1 MANKK
6 FSQFELKTDQ
16 SDVDFLVGYTGTEN
30 VQIASEKVG
39 LRYDLLSGQSAANP
53 LNYEFRLEDNAG
65 GGVDKVTLVA
75 GDNIVLTS
83 LSPIP
88 NVGAVKI
95 DVKRGALIS
104 VVGIWK
110 NLFGGSPG
118 IFGDTLEFAASATPA
133 ASNSSV
139 FQVPFDC
146 KLIKA
151 QMKWIHATPVN
162 IPLANSTWDVNIYS
176 MTNPAL
182 STTQTSSYS
191 LLANL
196 PTLSLTTTDTGTFPS
211 KTWDGIVNLQAG
223 QIINISGVENGGI
236 GTDDAEMEL
245 CLIFEQLF

>member
-6 FSQFELKTDQ
+6 FSQFDVRTDQ
-16 SDVDFLVGYTGTEN
+16 LQVDSLVGYEGTDN
-30 VQIASEKVG
+30 IQIDPNLVG
-39 LRYDLLSGQSAANP
+39 TKYDLSGDITNVNEFSIDLTGSDASSDSVLLTGDSGIQ
-53 LNYEFRLEDNAG
+53 LNQG
-65 GGVDKVTLVA
+65 G
-75 GDNIVLTS
+75 
-83 LSPIP
+83 P
-88 NVGAVKI
+88 NEVI
-95 DVKRGALIS
+95 ISRTQGALIS

-139 FQVPFDC
+139 FQVPFNC

-162 IPLANSTWDVNIYS
+162 ITLANSSWDVQIYT

-182 STTQTSSYS
+182 STTLTSSYS
-191 LLANL
+191 LLVNL
-196 PTLSLTTTDTGTFPS
+196 SDLSLTTADTGSFPS
-211 KTWDGIVNLQAG
+211 KTWDGTVSFQAG

-245 CLIFEQLF
+245 CLIFEIDL

>member
-6 FSQFELKTDQ
+6 FSQFDVRTNQ
-16 SDVDFLVGYTGTEN
+16 SQVDSLVGYEGTDN
-30 VQIASEKVG
+30 IQIDPNLVG
-39 LRYDLLSGQSAANP
+39 TKYDLSGAETNNDEFTVTLTGSDSSSDTVILSGASGIR
-53 LNYEFRLEDNAG
+53 LNQG
-65 GGVDKVTLVA
+65 G
-75 GDNIVLTS
+75 
-83 LSPIP
+83 P
-88 NVGAVKI
+88 NEVIIRRVQ
-95 DVKRGALIS
+95 GALLS

-118 IFGDTLEFAASATPA
+118 IFGDTLEFAASATPVS
-133 ASNSSV
+133 SNSSV

-162 IPLANSTWDVNIYS
+162 ISLENSRWDVNIYS

-196 PTLSLTTTDTGTFPS
+196 PTLSLTTTDNGTFPS
-211 KTWDGIVNLQAG
+211 KTWDGIVGLQAG

-236 GTDDAEMEL
+236 GSDDAEMEL
-245 CLIFEQLF
+245 CLIFEVDL